1 MANDTGKTESVRS
14 PVEGEPAASPEDR
27 AMDPNDS
34 RPLSPEEV
42 RDAYGDLSRRSKT
55 NSHIAEGSGAGIYL
69 ESGNVKQ
76 SYALGTYA
84 TVFQAEIFAILMVAI
99 RAALKALSSP
109 RMRSPLV
116 QECGEALE
124 ELARYKEVQPVW
136 VPGHCGIQGNEKA
149 DELARH
155 GSREQCH
162 GPEPY
167 LGITRRQ
174 VTVALNEWA
183 ESTLGE
189 HWRLRK
195 VVDRQENLYRDQIG
209 HELPGY

>member
-1 MANDTGKTESVRS
+1 MYYVRIGQ
-14 PVEGEPAASPEDR
+14 V
-27 AMDPNDS
+27 
-34 RPLSPEEV
+34 
-42 RDAYGDLSRRSKT
+42 
-55 NSHIAEGSGAGIYL
+55 GAQWF
-69 ESGNVKQ
+69 Q
-76 SYALGTYA
+76 SMKRNLH
-84 TVFQAEIFAILMVAI
+84 
-99 RAALKALSSP
+99 
-109 RMRSPLV
+109 V
-116 QECGEALE
+116 QIITISLECGEALE
-124 ELARYKEVQPVW
+124 ELARYKEVELVW

-189 HWRLRK
+189 HWRRSRGCRHAREF
-195 VVDRQENLYRDQIG
+195 VSGPNRSQ
-209 HELPGY
+209 LPGY

>member
-1 MANDTGKTESVRS
+1 MQVKSSFEQSVYICS
-14 PVEGEPAASPEDR
+14 DSQAAP
-27 AMDPNDS
+27 
-34 RPLSPEEV
+34 
-42 RDAYGDLSRRSKT
+42 
-55 NSHIAEGSGAGIYL
+55 
-69 ESGNVKQ
+69 
-76 SYALGTYA
+76 
-84 TVFQAEIFAILMVAI
+84 
-99 RAALKALSSP
+99 KALSSP

-124 ELARYKEVQPVW
+124 ELARYKEVELVW
-136 VPGHCGIQGNEKA
+136 VPGPCGIKENEKA

-155 GSREQCH
+155 GSTEQCH

-189 HWRLRK
+189 H
-195 VVDRQENLYRDQIG
+195 
-209 HELPGY
+209 